1 MLYLGKAFPR
11 NHELLSKSLGYRGG
25 VPPSEFLVKEASE
38 APKTIQSSC
47 LYFKNYLFV
56 CLSILSASMC
66 TIYVPG
72 AHKSSEENPPS
83 S

>member
-11 NHELLSKSLGYRGG
+11 NHELLNKSLSYRGE
-25 VPPSEFLVKEASE
+25 VPPSEFLVREAPE

-47 LYFKNYLFV
+47 LYFKNYLFM
-56 CLSILSASMC
+56 CLSVLSPSMC

-72 AHKSSEENPPS
+72 VHKSSEENPLS